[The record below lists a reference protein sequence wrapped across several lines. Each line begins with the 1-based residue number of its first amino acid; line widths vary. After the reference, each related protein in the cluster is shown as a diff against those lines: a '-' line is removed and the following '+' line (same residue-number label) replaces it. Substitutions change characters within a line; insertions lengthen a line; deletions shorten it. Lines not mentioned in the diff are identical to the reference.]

1 MADVVIDC
9 APGKM
14 GAGNIAK
21 YKAAGVKHIFQGGE
35 KHDLTGLS
43 YTSCANHDANLNAEG
58 TRVVSCNTT
67 GLFQTLGASLRA
79 LRLAKGG
86 MHHDTTCSRSRR
98 LKEKVQS
105 TLSKPVLKVPSH
117 VAQML

>member
-1 MADVVIDC
+1 MSSSTVLLER
-9 APGKM
+9 GWE
-14 GAGNIAK
+14 IAK

-67 GLFQTLGASLRA
+67 GLSRTWCLLRA
-79 LRLAKGG
+79 LRLLKVECTMIRRATDPGDSKGPINAI
-86 MHHDTTCSRSRR
+86 
-98 LKEKVQS
+98 
-105 TLSKPVLKVPSH
+105 KPVLKVQ
-117 VAQML
+117 VIMECYDRKARN